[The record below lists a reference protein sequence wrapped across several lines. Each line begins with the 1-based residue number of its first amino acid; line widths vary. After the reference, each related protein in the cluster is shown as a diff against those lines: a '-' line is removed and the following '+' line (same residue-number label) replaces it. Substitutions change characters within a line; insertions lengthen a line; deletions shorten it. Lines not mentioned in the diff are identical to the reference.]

1 MDAPVFYRRHP
12 FCFYLDSFVFAS
24 ILLFLFGLLCFT
36 RILLFLPGLFCFCPD
51 SVFLTWTLPL
61 LPELFCFYSVSLI
74 FVRIPLFSPGLFYIC
89 LDSVVFAW
97 VPLLLPELFYF
108 YLDSSAFTRT
118 LLFFPRFFTFII
130 IYFCSAP
137 IVKSLLVPIPL
148 SIFHKHKSRQGKRH
162 QFRCRS
168 CQPDAVHPKEQRK
181 HNHGDEHKYER
192 PGKCKDSR
200 NNPIG

>member
-1 MDAPVFYRRHP
+1 MF
-12 FCFYLDSFVFAS
+12 
-24 ILLFLFGLLCFT
+24 LLGLLCFA
-36 RILLFLPGLFCFCPD
+36 RILLFLLGLFCFCPD
-51 SVFLTWTLPL
+51 SV
-61 LPELFCFYSVSLI
+61 
-74 FVRIPLFSPGLFYIC
+74 
-89 LDSVVFAW
+89 VFAW
-97 VPLLLPELFYF
+97 TLLLLPGFLCF

-137 IVKSLLVPIPL
+137 IVKSSLVPIPL

-168 CQPDAVHPKEQRK
+168 CQPDTIYPKEQRK

>member
-1 MDAPVFYRRHP
+1 MPLYFIGGIHFVFTWILLFLPVFC
-12 FCFYLDSFVFAS
+12 CFYLDSFVLPGFCCFCLGSSAFAR
-24 ILLFLFGLLCFT
+24 ILFFLLGLFRFYPNSSVFTRSPLFLSGFRCSHPGSFT
-36 RILLFLPGLFCFCPD
+36 
-51 SVFLTWTLPL
+51 
-61 LPELFCFYSVSLI
+61 
-74 FVRIPLFSPGLFYIC
+74 
-89 LDSVVFAW
+89 W

-137 IVKSLLVPIPL
+137 IVKSPLVPIPL
-148 SIFHKHKSRQGKRH
+148 SIFHKHKSRQSKRH
-162 QFRCRS
+162 QFHCRS

>member
-36 RILLFLPGLFCFCPD
+36 RILLFLLGLFCFCPD
-51 SVFLTWTLPL
+51 SSVFTWT
-61 LPELFCFYSVSLI
+61 
-74 FVRIPLFSPGLFYIC
+74 PLFYP
-89 LDSVVFAW
+89 DSVVFAW
-97 VPLLLPELFYF
+97 TLLLLPGFCCF

-137 IVKSLLVPIPL
+137 IVKSPLVPIPL
-148 SIFHKHKSRQGKRH
+148 SIFHKHKSRQSKRH

>member
-1 MDAPVFYRRHP
+1 MCPPGTPKLMDAPVFYRRHP
-12 FCFYLDSFVFAS
+12 FCFYLDSFILPGFFCFCLDSSAFA
-24 ILLFLFGLLCFT
+24 
-36 RILLFLPGLFCFCPD
+36 RILLFLLGLFCFRPD
-51 SVFLTWTLPL
+51 SFVFTWAL
-61 LPELFCFYSVSLI
+61 LFLLGLFC
-74 FVRIPLFSPGLFYIC
+74 
-89 LDSVVFAW
+89 
-97 VPLLLPELFYF
+97 F

-118 LLFFPRFFTFII
+118 LLFVPKFFTFII

-137 IVKSLLVPIPL
+137 IVKSPLVPIPL

-181 HNHGDEHKYER
+181 DNHGDEHKYER

-200 NNPIG
+200 NNPIR